1 MIGIGQSA
9 GKGRSVF
16 AWKHILAGTLLDEAP
31 VVVIPAAEMEHLHR
45 TILRDYYFK
54 WGPDDTEAALLL
66 GTFALCNHSYQPNA
80 VFIRNL
86 ERTTIAFFAHRDIVP
101 GEEITINYHGDP
113 DSQEPVGFSVK
124 P

>member
-1 MIGIGQSA
+1 MIGIGQTA
-9 GKGRSVF
+9 GKGRGVF
-16 AWKHILAGTLLDEAP
+16 AWKHIPAGTLIDEAP
-31 VVVIPAAEMEHLHR
+31 VIIVPAAEMEHLDR
-45 TILRDYYFK
+45 TVLRDYYFK

-86 ERTTIAFFAHRDIVP
+86 EQTTIAFFARRDIVP

-113 DSQEPVGFSVK
+113 DSQEAVGFLVK